1 MKSINLLGMPLD
13 EYVVMHLRE
22 IAAALLLVVILLCAL
37 PFVELPGATT
47 LTGRVTSQGKP
58 VVFGTVTVIT
68 SDQRAHS
75 VPIQPD
81 GTYAR
86 ARTTVECLSGRTA
99 WRRPSIAGGLSRNGR
114 SRGPTKDHP
123 AQDGARLLQHIHLAD
138 TSRAGGKGVP
148 RGPVKVAVSS
158 PNPQP
163 VVERQAVETGAVG
176 SDTRSQSARPK
187 SASGGS
193 MSGQPAAGS
202 GQAKTVEGVSI
213 AATNERGP
221 ASPDPGRSDAA
232 QRGWFRIPGRYANPA
247 TSGIGTDVGRGRTIL
262 NLSLD

>member
-22 IAAALLLVVILLCAL
+22 IAAALLLVVVLLCSL
-37 PFVELPGATT
+37 LFVELPGATT

-68 SDQRAHS
+68 SDHRTHS
-75 VPIQPD
+75 VPIKPD
-81 GTYAR
+81 GTY
-86 ARTTVECLSGRTA
+86 VL
-99 WRRPSIAGGLSRNGR
+99 
-114 SRGPTKDHP
+114 
-123 AQDGARLLQHIHLAD
+123 
-138 TSRAGGKGVP
+138 KGVP

-163 VVERQAVETGAVG
+163 VFERQAVETGAVG

-187 SASGGS
+187 SASGGP
-193 MSGQPAAGS
+193 MPGQPAARP
-202 GQAKTVEGVSI
+202 GQAKAVEGVSI
-213 AATNERGP
+213 AATNDRGP
-221 ASPDPGRSDAA
+221 APPNPGRSDAA
-232 QRGWFRIPGRYANPA
+232 DRGWFRIPGRYANPA
-247 TSGIGTDVGRGRTIL
+247 SSGIGTDVGRGRTTL

>member
-81 GTYAR
+81 GTYA
-86 ARTTVECLSGRTA
+86 L
-99 WRRPSIAGGLSRNGR
+99 
-114 SRGPTKDHP
+114 
-123 AQDGARLLQHIHLAD
+123 
-138 TSRAGGKGVP
+138 KGVP

-163 VVERQAVETGAVG
+163 VVDRQAVETEAVG
-176 SDTRSQSARPK
+176 SDTQSQSARPK

>member
-1 MKSINLLGMPLD
+1 MKSINPLGMPLD
-13 EYVVMHLRE
+13 EYVVLHLRE

-81 GTYAR
+81 GTYA
-86 ARTTVECLSGRTA
+86 L
-99 WRRPSIAGGLSRNGR
+99 
-114 SRGPTKDHP
+114 
-123 AQDGARLLQHIHLAD
+123 
-138 TSRAGGKGVP
+138 KGVP

-163 VVERQAVETGAVG
+163 VVDRQAVETEAVG
-176 SDTRSQSARPK
+176 SDTQSQSARPK
-187 SASGGS
+187 SASGGP
-193 MSGQPAAGS
+193 MPGQPAAGP
-202 GQAKTVEGVSI
+202 GQVKAVEGVSI
-213 AATNERGP
+213 AATNDRGP
-221 ASPDPGRSDAA
+221 APPDPGGSRAA
-232 QRGWFRIPGRYANPA
+232 HRGWFRIPGRYANPA
-247 TSGIGTDVGRGRTIL
+247 TSGIGTDVGRGRTTL

>member
-1 MKSINLLGMPLD
+1 MKNIDPLGMPWD
-13 EYVVMHLRE
+13 EYVVMHFRE
-22 IAAALLLVVILLCAL
+22 IAAALLLVVVLLCAL

-68 SDQRAHS
+68 SDHRTHS
-75 VPIQPD
+75 VPIKPD
-81 GTYAR
+81 GTY
-86 ARTTVECLSGRTA
+86 VL
-99 WRRPSIAGGLSRNGR
+99 
-114 SRGPTKDHP
+114 
-123 AQDGARLLQHIHLAD
+123 
-138 TSRAGGKGVP
+138 KGVP

-247 TSGIGTDVGRGRTIL
+247 TSGIGTDVGRGRTTL

>member
-1 MKSINLLGMPLD
+1 MKNIDPLGMLWD
-13 EYVVMHLRE
+13 EYVVLHFRE
-22 IAAALLLVVILLCAL
+22 IAAALLLVVVLLCAL
-37 PFVELPGATT
+37 LSVELPGATT

-68 SDQRAHS
+68 SDHRTHS
-75 VPIQPD
+75 VPIKPD
-81 GTYAR
+81 GTY
-86 ARTTVECLSGRTA
+86 VL
-99 WRRPSIAGGLSRNGR
+99 
-114 SRGPTKDHP
+114 
-123 AQDGARLLQHIHLAD
+123 
-138 TSRAGGKGVP
+138 KGVP

-187 SASGGS
+187 SASGGF

-221 ASPDPGRSDAA
+221 APPDPGRSDAA
-232 QRGWFRIPGRYANPA
+232 QRGWFRIPGRYATPA
-247 TSGIGTDVGRGRTIL
+247 TSGIGTDVGRGRTTL

>member
-1 MKSINLLGMPLD
+1 MKNINPLGMPLD
-13 EYVVMHLRE
+13 EYVVMHFRE
-22 IAAALLLVVILLCAL
+22 IAAALLLVVVLLCILL
-37 PFVELPGATT
+37 FVELPGATT
-47 LTGRVTSQGKP
+47 LTGRVMSQGKP
-58 VVFGTVTVIT
+58 VMFGTVTVIT
-68 SDQRAHS
+68 SDHRTHS
-75 VPIQPD
+75 VPIKPD
-81 GTYAR
+81 GTY
-86 ARTTVECLSGRTA
+86 VL
-99 WRRPSIAGGLSRNGR
+99 
-114 SRGPTKDHP
+114 
-123 AQDGARLLQHIHLAD
+123 
-138 TSRAGGKGVP
+138 KGVP

-163 VVERQAVETGAVG
+163 IVERQAVETGAVG

-193 MSGQPAAGS
+193 KPGQPPAGS

-221 ASPDPGRSDAA
+221 AYPDPGRSDAA
-232 QRGWFRIPGRYANPA
+232 HRGWFRIPGRYANPA